1 MGNIVLLD
9 ELTINKIAAGEV
21 IERPASVVKEM
32 IENSIDAGAKH
43 ITVEIKNGGI
53 SFIRITDDGKG
64 IQKDDVEMAF
74 ERHATSKIR
83 SADDL
88 QEVKSMGFRGEALAS
103 IASIA
108 NVELVSKQES
118 DETGTR
124 IVIEGGDVLSL
135 DEIGCSKGT
144 TITVRNLFY
153 NTPVR
158 YKFLKRDFTESGYIE
173 DIISR
178 MALIHPD
185 VSIKFINT
193 GKIVVSTNGNGN
205 IKDVIYSIF
214 GKEVANNLID
224 VDYEFENMRVTGV
237 VGNPSISRSN
247 RSSQIFYVNSRYVK
261 DKTLNSAVEQAFKG
275 MLPAGKFPFLVLNI
289 EMPPAKV
296 DVNVHPAKLE
306 VRFAE
311 EGLVFK
317 AMYHAVKDSFLKQGI
332 TEGKNIGDENQIRV
346 GTFEPTNIFDKE
358 EKSEDTKTKNEIPTE
373 LKLSEEALINKLKM
387 LQDELKKETEG
398 NPEIKLTDEYKK
410 MMESYSSYANR
421 HNTPKV
427 ESISN
432 EENVKNSLTED
443 TENNKEDTENTHEE
457 LHNIDIEQPEAAEE
471 MDLNLDEVSNLDD
484 MELTQEINIIGLN
497 EDIVED
503 NNDGVSN
510 KQNSVEFDDEIPKIF
525 QKKNKDDFIQQNEEN
540 DLEQVAELNEE
551 NDLEQVAELNEDNNF
566 ENSIE
571 NQKVEENED
580 TELSFRQ
587 MYRKLFG
594 KEPYGG
600 REIDN
605 KEEKKD
611 FYTINE
617 DDFSQDNLTMFDNE
631 DQFNKP
637 VYRFIGTAFDSY
649 IILEIQ
655 NELYVMDQKLA
666 NERIMYEKVKH
677 NFYNSDG
684 KSSQMLLLP
693 DLIELNIKQMDIA
706 KDNKKL
712 FEKAGFTLEQFD
724 DNTIKLTGV
733 PEVCVD
739 LNTEDLFKD
748 ILEEINQAP
757 RNDEEQKEKKFID
770 AIASNVAERIPVNTS
785 TEDIENLIEALLSL
799 KNPFMNSEGKPIV
812 IKMTRYEIEKKFA
825 RK

>member
-88 QEVKSMGFRGEALAS
+88 QNVKSMGFRGEALAS

-118 DETGTR
+118 DDIGTR
-124 IVIEGGDVLSL
+124 IVVEGGNVLSL

-173 DIISR
+173 DVITR
-178 MALIHPD
+178 LALVHPD

-193 GKIVVSTNGNGN
+193 GKIVISTNGSGN
-205 IKDVIYSIF
+205 IKDAIYSIF

-224 VDYEFENMRVTGV
+224 VDYEYEYIKVQGV
-237 VGNPSISRSN
+237 VGKPNISRSN
-247 RSSQIFYVNSRYVK
+247 RSNQIFYVNSRYVK
-261 DKTLNSAVEQAFKG
+261 DKTLSSAVEQSFKE

-289 EMPPAKV
+289 EMPPVKV

-306 VRFAE
+306 VRFEE

-317 AMYHAVKDSFLKQGI
+317 AMYHAIKDSLMKQANTG
-332 TEGKNIGDENQIRV
+332 EKSNFDENQIKV
-346 GTFEPTNIFDKE
+346 SEFDVLDKKEQTEPIMKTDESNIIPKE
-358 EKSEDTKTKNEIPTE
+358 KTKD
-373 LKLSEEALINKLKM
+373 LKFSSEEIINKFKM
-387 LQDELKKETEG
+387 IQDELKKEAQE
-398 NPEIKLTDEYKK
+398 NPNIKLTDEYKRMTEIYNLEIPK
-410 MMESYSSYANR
+410 AEV
-421 HNTPKV
+421 PKV
-427 ESISN
+427 ETLPTDINTEEPN
-432 EENVKNSLTED
+432 EVTE
-443 TENNKEDTENTHEE
+443 EIPIEKKEEIT
-457 LHNIDIEQPEAAEE
+457 EQPEVIDPIEPEKREE
-471 MDLNLDEVSNLDD
+471 SIDINISEEPIDKIPFIDNIEQ
-484 MELTQEINIIGLN
+484 TQEINIVGI
-497 EDIVED
+497 
-503 NNDGVSN
+503 
-510 KQNSVEFDDEIPKIF
+510 
-525 QKKNKDDFIQQNEEN
+525 EEN
-540 DLEQVAELNEE
+540 NNEVSILEPKETEIKDIIESQEE
-551 NDLEQVAELNEDNNF
+551 NSLENH
-566 ENSIE
+566 IE
-571 NQKVEENED
+571 EQESKD

-587 MYRKLFG
+587 MYKKLFG

-600 REIDN
+600 REIEQ
-605 KEEKKD
+605 KEEKND
-611 FYTINE
+611 FYSINDE
-617 DDFSQDNLTMFDNE
+617 EFSQDNLTMFE
-631 DQFNKP
+631 DEEQFNKP
-637 VYRFIGTAFDSY
+637 TYKLIGIAFDSY
-649 IILEIQ
+649 IILEIK

-666 NERIMYEKVKH
+666 NERIMYEKIKY
-677 NFYNSDG
+677 NFYNSGD

-693 DLIELNIKQMDIA
+693 DLIELNAKQMNIA

-724 DNTIKLTGV
+724 DNTIKLSGV
-733 PEVCVD
+733 PEICVD
-739 LNTEDLFKD
+739 LNTEELFKE

-812 IKMTRYEIEKKFA
+812 IKMTRYEIERKFA